1 MNIRIGFW
9 LLLLVSLGACK
20 GKASSVQETLFSG
33 VIRVAVDETLSPLAE
48 EAINVFEA
56 QYNQAGVIPLY
67 TSEVEAIN
75 LLLRDSVRWVLASR
89 PLTENELESFHSKK
103 FFPESVKVATDGIA
117 LIVNRQNADSIFN
130 LALLQKIFTGEITRW
145 EEIAPG
151 SRAGEI
157 QVVFDHPNS
166 STVRY
171 VLDSLCPD
179 RKLSDCLRA
188 EKTNRRVIDYVAQ
201 NPEAM
206 GVVGVSWLQNPEDS
220 TNLSFLKQVK
230 VLGVSRHRPAMSF
243 NSFKPWQAYL
253 ALKEYPL
260 IRDVYVILT
269 DPRQGLASGFTGFLT
284 SDRGQRIILK
294 AGIVPATQP
303 VRIVNVKEKW

>member
-1 MNIRIGFW
+1 M
-9 LLLLVSLGACK
+9 
-20 GKASSVQETLFSG
+20 
-33 VIRVAVDETLSPLAE
+33 
-48 EAINVFEA
+48 
-56 QYNQAGVIPLY
+56 
-67 TSEVEAIN
+67 
-75 LLLRDSVRWVLASR
+75 
-89 PLTENELESFHSKK
+89 
-103 FFPESVKVATDGIA
+103 
-117 LIVNRQNADSIFN
+117 
-130 LALLQKIFTGEITRW
+130 
-145 EEIAPG
+145 
-151 SRAGEI
+151 
-157 QVVFDHPNS
+157 
-166 STVRY
+166 RY

-260 IRDVYVILT
+260 IREVYVILT